1 MMKKCNGCGAILQK
15 EHPELEGFIRETN
28 FDKSDICER
37 CFRIK
42 NYGDYKQVEKS
53 NINFIPILKKINDTN
68 DLVVLVIDIFGINK
82 DMKEITK
89 YLSND
94 ILLVFT
100 KRDVLPLS
108 VSDEK
113 LLNYADQ
120 LDIPYMDKIIVSSN
134 KNYEFDQLIEKIKA
148 YQKSKNVYIVGYTN
162 AGKSTMI
169 NKLIYNYSDLKSDVT
184 TSILPS
190 TTLDTIEIQLDETL
204 TLIDT
209 PGILEEESM
218 IHFVDAKTM
227 KKMLPMKE
235 IKPITYQVK
244 GKQYIY
250 IDSLVEI
257 EVEDNNLTFFFSN
270 QLKIDRF
277 YKKKK
282 HFNLK
287 ENMIRVKENE
297 DVVIAG
303 LGFIKVTK
311 NGILKVYT
319 IDGVDVYTRES
330 LI

>member
-15 EHPELEGFIRETN
+15 ENPELEGFVREAN

-53 NINFIPILKKINDTN
+53 NIDFINILKKINDTN
-68 DLVVLVIDIFGINK
+68 DLVVLVIDIFGMNK
-82 DMKEITK
+82 DMKEIIK
-89 YLSND
+89 HLSND

-113 LLNYADQ
+113 LLDYADK
-120 LDIPYMDKIIVSSN
+120 LGISYIDKLIVSSN
-134 KNYEFDQLIEKIKA
+134 KNYEFDRLIESIKT

-190 TTLDTIEIQLDETL
+190 TTLNTIEIKLDETL

-209 PGILEEESM
+209 PGILDEGSM
-218 IHFVDAKTM
+218 INFVDAKTI
-227 KKMLPMKE
+227 KKMLPIKE
-235 IKPITYQVK
+235 IKPITYQVR
-244 GKQYIY
+244 GKQYIC
-250 IDSLVEI
+250 IDSLVDI

-277 YKKKK
+277 YKEKR
-282 HFNLK
+282 NLK
-287 ENMIRVKENE
+287 LKQNIIRVKENE
-297 DVVIAG
+297 DVVIEG
-303 LGFIKVTK
+303 LGFIKVMK

-319 IDGVDVYTRES
+319 INGVDVYTRES

>member
-15 EHPELEGFIRETN
+15 ENPELEGFVREAN

-53 NINFIPILKKINDTN
+53 NIDFINILKKINDTN
-68 DLVVLVIDIFGINK
+68 DLVVLVIDIFGMNK
-82 DMKEITK
+82 DMKEIIK
-89 YLSND
+89 HLSND

-113 LLNYADQ
+113 LLDYADK
-120 LDIPYMDKIIVSSN
+120 LDITYIDKLIVSSN
-134 KNYEFDQLIEKIKA
+134 KNYEFDRLIESIKT

-190 TTLDTIEIQLDETL
+190 TTLNTIEIKLDDTL

-209 PGILEEESM
+209 PGILDEGSM
-218 IHFVDAKTM
+218 INFVDAKTI
-227 KKMLPMKE
+227 KKMLPIKE
-235 IKPITYQVK
+235 IKPITYQVR
-244 GKQYIY
+244 GKQYIC
-250 IDSLVEI
+250 IDSLVDI

-277 YKKKK
+277 YKEKR
-282 HFNLK
+282 NLK
-287 ENMIRVKENE
+287 LKQNIIRVKENE
-297 DVVIAG
+297 DVVIEG

-319 IDGVDVYTRES
+319 INGVDVYTRES